1 MNHTDQLFRFLIIAL
16 YGIGS
21 SLIVYFLVTGFDY
34 YTTAYGQ
41 RPFHADYRALRPAGR
56 LGLLF
61 GTVGTAMM
69 ALLLLYSVRKRT
81 RLFGRLFR
89 LKHWLDV
96 HIFFGVTGPLFIL
109 LHTSFKFDGLVAVSF
124 YSMTAVALSG
134 VFGRY
139 LYIQIP
145 RNIKGDSIGVDELEA
160 RNRELTTALERD
172 FALEPQQIED
182 MMIMLYG
189 DPDRKPSL
197 LGMIFG
203 DLVRPWRLRSV
214 RRALPSRFSISED
227 RAEALVSTA
236 LRKSTLQRR
245 IGRLKR
251 VQRLFHYWHV
261 IHRPFALV
269 MYLIAMVHIVV
280 ALLFGISWR
289 AVG

>member
-1 MNHTDQLFRFLIIAL
+1 MNQARNAFRFLIIAL
-16 YGIGS
+16 YGVGFG
-21 SLIVYFLVTGFDY
+21 LIVHFLITGFDF

-41 RPFHADYRALRPAGR
+41 RPFHPDYRALRPAGR

-61 GTVGTAMM
+61 GIVGTAMM
-69 ALLLLYSVRKRT
+69 TLLLLYSVRKRT

-124 YSMTAVALSG
+124 YSMVAVALSG

-145 RNIKGDSIGVDELEA
+145 RNIKGDQVSVDELEA
-160 RNRELTTALERD
+160 RNRAMTEMLEQD
-172 FALEPQQIED
+172 FALEAGQIEA
-182 MMIMLYG
+182 MMTALYG
-189 DPDRKPSL
+189 DRNQKPSL

-203 DLVRPWRLRSV
+203 DVVRPWRLRKV
-214 RRALPSRFSISED
+214 RKTLPARFSISAD
-227 RAEALVSTA
+227 RAEALVGVA
-236 LRKSTLQRR
+236 LQKSALQRR
-245 IGRLKR
+245 IGRLRR
-251 VQRLFHYWHV
+251 VQRLFHHWHV
-261 IHRPFALV
+261 IHRPFAIV
-269 MYLIAMVHIVV
+269 MYLIALVHIVV

-289 AVG
+289 GVG